1 MSTRDYSSR
10 TCPLEGHCRGN
21 GSSLEFLHAFQST
34 NSLNHCFSTSRL
46 AYVTVIIMHVRS
58 IKFYIYPPVLNGKVI
73 PVHYVT
79 PGGKI

>member
-21 GSSLEFLHAFQST
+21 AFQST